1 MSSRLKKRK
10 RNDPPDKWRS
20 AEDHGETMEYMKAK
34 EHSIWKVERELADAI
49 IESLR
54 RNGVDDVFQ
63 LDKLTKGMGNC
74 FMIATM
80 QQLRREEAYEKSRPE
95 VKEIADR
102 MNHKFFRKNVSD
114 WVMQNLT
121 HPKIVKM
128 REMYNLD
135 QGIKKD
141 LGEETKTWD
150 EYWNHMLKDGIWAD
164 NWFVQVTALF
174 LRMDFWIMDTKCTK
188 KKPYFQVDGNLEED
202 EYCNETL
209 YLGLAHELHYQS
221 LLLADIE
228 DAKERK
234 DGDESKEKVENKEDR
249 EIKDEKEMRNE
260 EENEDEGERSGEE
273 ELQDEEIQDK
283 DYEDD
288 EDVEDERSQDEM
300 SNDEIE
306 NNICPVCKKTNEES
320 VIAY

>member
-1 MSSRLKKRK
+1 MSSRLKKRE
-10 RNDPPDKWRS
+10 RNDPPDKRRS

-34 EHSIWKVERELADAI
+34 EHSIWKVERELADTI

-54 RNGVDDVFQ
+54 RNEVDDVFQ
-63 LDKLTKGMGNC
+63 LDKLTRGKGNC

-164 NWFVQVTALF
+164 NWFVQVTAIF

-188 KKPYFQVDGNLEED
+188 KKPYFQVD
-202 EYCNETL
+202 
-209 YLGLAHELHYQS
+209 
-221 LLLADIE
+221 
-228 DAKERK
+228 
-234 DGDESKEKVENKEDR
+234 
-249 EIKDEKEMRNE
+249 
-260 EENEDEGERSGEE
+260 
-273 ELQDEEIQDK
+273 
-283 DYEDD
+283 
-288 EDVEDERSQDEM
+288 
-300 SNDEIE
+300 
-306 NNICPVCKKTNEES
+306 
-320 VIAY
+320 